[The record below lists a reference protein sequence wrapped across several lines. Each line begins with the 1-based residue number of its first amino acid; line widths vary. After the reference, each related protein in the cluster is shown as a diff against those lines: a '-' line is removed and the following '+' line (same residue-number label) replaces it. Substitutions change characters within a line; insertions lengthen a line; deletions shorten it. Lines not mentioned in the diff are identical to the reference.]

1 MYYLVYWF
9 KKKFWILFNKLAM
22 LSTDFWCYLKKIN
35 ILELSF
41 ILVLQ
46 SPVGLGEIF
55 HLSLFGN
62 DGIRPSAIVFGK
74 QKLEIRMISST

>member
-1 MYYLVYWF
+1 
-9 KKKFWILFNKLAM
+9 M

-46 SPVGLGEIF
+46 SPVGKSF
-55 HLSLFGN
+55 TYTLFGN

-74 QKLEIRMISST
+74 QKKLEIRMISFYKNMNT